1 MLVRFHG
8 VRGSSPTC
16 DLRTWRYGGNTPCVE
31 VETPAGHRIILDGGT
46 GLRSLGRSA
55 APNVPAGPFQA
66 TFLLSHYHWDH
77 IQGLPFFFPL
87 YDPQNRFEFFGLQ
100 PEDGA
105 KMESVLQGQ
114 MIRPYFPVDLSVL
127 AAARSFTA
135 IGSGERLQIGDATI
149 ETARLHHPQGSLG
162 YRIETEH
169 GVVTYATDTEPGDP
183 VGDQT
188 VRHLA
193 RGADVLI
200 YDAQFSPALLERRRG
215 WGHSSWLEAVAVAK
229 DAGVRCLFLFH
240 HDPDSCDAAVD
251 RFVQLARD
259 QWPRT
264 WGAAEGCQV
273 SCRTPDVLVETTAPR
288 VGPRVTARL
297 PVRLRG
303 QRADGTP
310 IEHEAF
316 ITNLSLKGTFVVV
329 PEPPELNS
337 EVEIVLMESE
347 EGEQVM
353 TGQVVRIDMDRETGQ
368 PAIGVV
374 FPVEKRR
381 FRPIAGPGGP
391 EADETG
397 ALATPEETPP

>member
-46 GLRSLGRSA
+46 GLRSLGRTV
-55 APNVPAGPFQA
+55 APNAPASPFQA
-66 TFLLSHYHWDH
+66 TFLLSHYLWDH
-77 IQGLPFFFPL
+77 IQGLPFFLPL
-87 YDPQNRFEFFGLQ
+87 YDLQNRFEFFGLQ

-135 IGSGERLQIGDATI
+135 IGSGTCWQVGDATI
-149 ETARLHHPQGSLG
+149 ETASLYHPQGSLG
-162 YRIETEH
+162 FRIETEH
-169 GVVTYATDTEPGDP
+169 GVVTYSTDTEPGDP
-183 VGDQT
+183 VGDQN

-215 WGHSSWLEAVAVAK
+215 WGHSSWTEAIAVAR
-229 DAGVRCLFLFH
+229 DAGVRCLILFH
-240 HDPDSCDAAVD
+240 HDPDSNDASVD

-264 WGAAEGCQV
+264 WGAAEGYQV
-273 SCRTPDVLVETTAPR
+273 SCRTPEIRVETSAPR
-288 VGPRVTARL
+288 VGPRVPARL

-303 QRADGTP
+303 QRADGSP
-310 IEHEAF
+310 IEHEGF
-316 ITNLSLKGTFVVV
+316 ISNLSLKGTFVVV
-329 PEPPELNS
+329 PEPLDLNS
-337 EVEIVLMESE
+337 EVEIVLMETE
-347 EGEQVM
+347 NGEAVM
-353 TGQVVRIDMDRETGQ
+353 TGQVVRVGMDQETGQ

-381 FRPIAGPGGP
+381 LRRIAGPEGP
-391 EADETG
+391 EVDETG
-397 ALATPEETPP
+397 ALVTPGETPP